1 MITKEELKELLKGK
15 FEEYIKE
22 EASKLLENDKYSLQ
36 EKYEVCLKLNQFDK
50 AKKYLLKIKE
60 LQNKK

>member
-1 MITKEELKELLKGK
+1 MS
-15 FEEYIKE
+15 EYSIE
-22 EASKLLENDKYSLQ
+22 EASKLLENDKFSLQ
-36 EKYEVCLKLNQFDK
+36 EKYEVCLKLKQFDR